1 MESNNKGT
9 IYQQLNSYF
18 YGIDNTINGTAIQQ
32 PQQPQKIII
41 KGNTPEEIR
50 QKGLELQQKQ
60 DLLSKFNKTTDRSY
74 QKALQYEAAR
84 LPAYMDYE
92 GMEFFSINFKRFRF
106 IYGRSYYYW

>member
-60 DLLSKFNKTTDRSY
+60 DLL
-74 QKALQYEAAR
+74 
-84 LPAYMDYE
+84 
-92 GMEFFSINFKRFRF
+92 
-106 IYGRSYYYW
+106 